1 MAHPHLKAS
10 LTMIVAMAAFVC
22 NDTFVKLTGGRLPVG
37 EIVAIRGAL
46 ATVIIAAVCWRQ
58 GHLPKLALIAT
69 GKVTA
74 RALLDLA
81 GTLCFVTA
89 LMHMP
94 IANLTAM
101 LQVVPLTVTALGALI
116 LGERVGWRR
125 MAAIAVG
132 FLGVA
137 LIVKPTPSDITPWEI
152 LGLGCVLAVSVRDL
166 VTRRIGVHIPSL
178 VIALANAGFVTVGG
192 LVLGLT
198 QEFVPLSALEMGLLI
213 AASVFLAI
221 GYMFMVTTLRLAD
234 LSATAPARYTIV
246 LFSILSGM
254 AVFHEF
260 PDAWAVFGIALIVGS
275 GFYAVRREAHLR
287 RNARTLPQ
295 SAAQPS

>member
-10 LTMIVAMAAFVC
+10 LAMIVAMAAFVC
-22 NDTFVKLTGGRLPVG
+22 NDTFVKLTAGRLPVG
-37 EIVAIRGAL
+37 EIVALRGAL
-46 ATVIIAAVCWRQ
+46 ATVIIAAVCWHQ
-58 GHLPKLALIAT
+58 GHLPNVAMIAT
-69 GKVTA
+69 RKVIA

-101 LQVVPLTVTALGALI
+101 MQVVPLTVTALAAVI

-125 MAAIAVG
+125 VAAIAVG

-137 LIVKPTPSDITPWEI
+137 LIVKPTPTEISPWEL

-178 VIALANAGFVTVGG
+178 VIALANAGFVTAGG
-192 LVLGLT
+192 LALGLI
-198 QEFVPLSALEMGLLI
+198 QGFIPLALWELGCLV

-221 GYMFMVTTLRLAD
+221 GYMFMVTTLRLAN

-260 PDAWAVFGIALIVGS
+260 PDGWAILGIALIVGS
-275 GFYAVRREAHLR
+275 GFYAVRREATLKR
-287 RNARTLPQ
+287 SARTPP
-295 SAAQPS
+295 A